1 MIKLKDEIIEEL
13 KEKNYK
19 LESTNAQYYKELIK
33 KEAES

>member
-19 LESTNAQYYKELIK
+19 LESTNAQQYKELIK
-33 KEAES
+33 K